1 MIREWEL
8 RLRMKKKEP
17 ATMPSSG
24 TENSGVSEHQVQ
36 KQHQMAC
43 SESLGRP
50 VWLEEEGEQRA
61 KGGRK

>member
-1 MIREWEL
+1 
-8 RLRMKKKEP
+8 
-17 ATMPSSG
+17 MPSSG